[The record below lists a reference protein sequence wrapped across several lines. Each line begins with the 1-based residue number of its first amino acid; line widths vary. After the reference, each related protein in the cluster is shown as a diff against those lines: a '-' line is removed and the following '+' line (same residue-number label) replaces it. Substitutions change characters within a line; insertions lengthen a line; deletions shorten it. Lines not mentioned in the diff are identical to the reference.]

1 MILKNLRLIIFVLI
15 LLLAQFLINNL
26 SIFYV
31 DLLGIILIN
40 LLIEGKSSWLALVLL
55 SLVADLFGH
64 WYLGSHLLAIVVLS
78 VFSVRVN
85 RFYQLCGW
93 INRSIIANFFFLLM
107 SLVIYLID
115 ILLGKTFTSFYS
127 ITLELVLLMPLVQFT
142 LNYIV
147 NLKSTEFIWYE

>member
-15 LLLAQFLINNL
+15 LLVIQFLINNL
-26 SIFYV
+26 SIFFFF
-31 DLLGIILIN
+31 LLGIILIT

-64 WYLGSHLLAIVVLS
+64 WYLGSHLFAIVILS

-93 INRSIIANFFFLLM
+93 VNRSFIANFFFLLM

-115 ILLGKTFTSFYS
+115 ILLAKTFTSLYS
-127 ITLELVLLMPLVQFT
+127 ITLELVLLMPLVQFILT
-142 LNYIV
+142 HLV